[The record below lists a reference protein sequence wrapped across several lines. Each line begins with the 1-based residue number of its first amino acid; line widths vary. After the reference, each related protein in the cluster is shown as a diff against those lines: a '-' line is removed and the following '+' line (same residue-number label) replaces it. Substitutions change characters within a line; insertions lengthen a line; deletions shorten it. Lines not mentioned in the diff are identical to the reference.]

1 MGADKESGMSNC
13 EHTGLSIPECACA
26 RCIERQLDQFAP
38 EMLRFRPRH
47 DPLLLREARSSSPL
61 ASVSERLT
69 RPVL

>member
-1 MGADKESGMSNC
+1 MGADKESGMSKC
-13 EHTGLSIPECACA
+13 EHSGLSIPECACN

-38 EMLRFRPRH
+38 GMLKMAPRH
-47 DPLLLREARSSSPL
+47 DPLLLRDARSSSPL